1 VTLHKERLGRG
12 PPEPLDPLNSPPVR
26 RRPPRAAVVRWN
38 VASTRWQGPPLF
50 VEPDVF
56 QTRTVG
62 DAVDHD
68 RQPLHPSLP
77 ASRAAVVKD
86 DRSGAILRQLPFDLP
101 DQLLALFLVGL
112 DRLSVDQ
119 LVDCRTAVTVIV
131 QLAAAPVIQVEV
143 LVGIGP
149 ASYRAEP
156 NGETEDLSDSLRISE
171 ADFPPN
177 ILRSIGAGGGIPSKV
192 SYRCNAR
199 VSRSESRVIAAAIT
213 LPPRQTPHSTISPD
227 IFDRATYRT
236 AWQSADIRSLL
247 VIVKGRTFA
256 MISATHGSTSV
267 KPSDADVGSF
277 RILRNSTPAT
287 LSTRFTK
294 PAVVDLILMERIH
307 VRLKDDAKRL
317 GQHVILHS

>member
-1 VTLHKERLGRG
+1 LK
-12 PPEPLDPLNSPPVR
+12 
-26 RRPPRAAVVRWN
+26 
-38 VASTRWQGPPLF
+38 
-50 VEPDVF
+50 
-56 QTRTVG
+56 
-62 DAVDHD
+62 
-68 RQPLHPSLP
+68 
-77 ASRAAVVKD
+77 
-86 DRSGAILRQLPFDLP
+86 
-101 DQLLALFLVGL
+101 
-112 DRLSVDQ
+112 
-119 LVDCRTAVTVIV
+119 
-131 QLAAAPVIQVEV
+131 
-143 LVGIGP
+143 
-149 ASYRAEP
+149 
-156 NGETEDLSDSLRISE
+156 ISE

-294 PAVVDLILMERIH
+294 PAVVDLMERISRSLERRREEIGAGMLSDILRIPGRREARI
-307 VRLKDDAKRL
+307 VPLGVLGNGKRAQCGARSGRNRQL
-317 GQHVILHS
+317 TGPGR